1 MSVFL
6 IDYENVR
13 TSAFNGLEDLDENDR
28 VIIFYTNN
36 SDNLTF
42 SLMQRLTESRA
53 AIEYK
58 KVSCGG
64 KNSLDFQ
71 LCSYLGYLI
80 GKSSD
85 TRFCIVSRDKGFFTM
100 LSLWGEKTPQ
110 GNSVIC
116 CANLSVGSVPDD
128 THQGDSH
135 QEEPQSVQP
144 DAPEESTEHGV
155 SEMTAN
161 ETSSAEATASEQAEI
176 PSGAAPENTAPAE
189 EKEAEPKPRRRRTYK
204 RKPKAPAGEQSA

>member
-13 TSAFNGLEDLDENDR
+13 TPAFNGLEDLNENDR

-53 AIEYK
+53 SIEYK
-58 KVSCGG
+58 RVSCGG

-85 TRFCIVSRDKGFFTM
+85 TKFCIVSRDKGFFTM
-100 LSLWGEKTPQ
+100 LSLWGEKAPQ

-116 CANLSVGSVPDD
+116 CANLSVGSVQDEAQSLQPEALDE
-128 THQGDSH
+128 S
-135 QEEPQSVQP
+135 EEPANDIAAENENIPDEVQ
-144 DAPEESTEHGV
+144 APEPEE
-155 SEMTAN
+155 
-161 ETSSAEATASEQAEI
+161 
-176 PSGAAPENTAPAE
+176 APEQPECTSDGAEENAALTE
-189 EKEAEPKPRRRRTYK
+189 EKEADPKPRRRRTYK
-204 RKPKAPAGEQSA
+204 RKPKAPAGEQTA